1 MRCRKDYGNTMTIC
15 KTIFRWTI
23 VGGLAVGGI
32 TILVGPQRVAT
43 AFGAIQTQ
51 AGAIVDEYID
61 VEEAQ
66 ALRSRLHELAEA
78 YPDRIAE
85 IRGEVARVETQ
96 LTQFAHDADVARRVV
111 IMTGSDLEQL
121 AMRVQSAEHGG
132 FHNVSLITGDEG
144 VNLDVAYREGRR
156 IKGIHETY
164 QERLVSDQRQVD
176 MLDTQHE
183 RLITLLDQI
192 EQEFAD
198 YQAQVWQLD
207 RQIDSIQRNDRLI
220 ALTASQ
226 QATLR
231 AFESP
236 GDSDGLRAIET
247 RLAELQAVQEG
258 TLQAL
263 TKQGRQTDYEHR
275 AQVSSNQNISLEI
288 ITTQEHFNTHGEN
301 PFVEFLPV
309 ADPPQATTQPSI
321 FTTPS

>member
-1 MRCRKDYGNTMTIC
+1 MTIC
-15 KTIFRWTI
+15 KTIVRWTLI
-23 VGGLAVGGI
+23 GGLAVGGV
-32 TILVGPQRVAT
+32 TLLVGPQRVAS
-43 AFGAIQTQ
+43 AFGTIQMQ
-51 AGAIVDEYID
+51 AGALVDEYID

-66 ALRSRLHELAEA
+66 ALRSRLHELAGA

-121 AMRVQSAEHGG
+121 AMKVQSAEHGG
-132 FHNVSLITGDEG
+132 FHNVSLVTGDEG

-156 IKGIHETY
+156 IKGIRETY
-164 QERLVSDQRQVD
+164 QERLVSDQRQVG
-176 MLDTQHE
+176 MLETQRG
-183 RLITLLDQI
+183 RLVTLLDQI
-192 EQEFAD
+192 EQEFAN

-207 RQIDSIQRNDRLI
+207 RQIDAIQRNDRLI
-220 ALTASQ
+220 ALTESQ

-236 GDSDGLRAIET
+236 GDAEGIRAIET

-263 TKQGRQTDYEHR
+263 NEQGRQTDYEHR
-275 AQVSSNQNISLEI
+275 AQVSLNQNVSLEA
-288 ITTQEHFNTHGEN
+288 ITTHELFDTCGEN
-301 PFVEFLPV
+301 PFAEFFPV
-309 ADPPQATTQPSI
+309 ADPPQAGTEASTLTTQS
-321 FTTPS
+321 

>member
-1 MRCRKDYGNTMTIC
+1 MTLC
-15 KTIFRWTI
+15 KTIVRWTI
-23 VGGLAVGGI
+23 VTGLALGGI
-32 TILVGPQRVAT
+32 TLIIGPERVGA

-51 AGAIVDEYID
+51 ATALVDEYID
-61 VEEAQ
+61 VEEAK

-96 LTQFAHDADVARRVV
+96 LEQFAHDADVARRVV
-111 IMTGSDLEQL
+111 AMTGADLEQL
-121 AMRVQSAEHGG
+121 ALKVQSAERGG
-132 FHNVSLITGDEG
+132 VRTVSLVSGDAG

-164 QERLVSDQRQVD
+164 QERLVSDQRQIT
-176 MLDTQHE
+176 MLETQRE
-183 RLITLLDQI
+183 RLAALLEQI
-192 EQEFAD
+192 EDEFAD

-220 ALTASQ
+220 ALTESQ

-236 GDSDGLRAIET
+236 GNAEGLRAIET
-247 RLAELQAVQEG
+247 RLAELLAVQEG

-263 TKQGRQTDYEHR
+263 TERGRQNEYEHR
-275 AQVSSNQNISLEI
+275 AQMMLNQSMPTEGNASPDV
-288 ITTQEHFNTHGEN
+288 FDTHGGD
-301 PFVEFLPV
+301 PFTEFLPAPPK
-309 ADPPQATTQPSI
+309 ADLQQALTSPTPI
-321 FTTPS
+321 TTPS

>member
-1 MRCRKDYGNTMTIC
+1 MTLC
-15 KTIFRWTI
+15 KTIVRWTI
-23 VGGLAVGGI
+23 VAGLALGGI
-32 TILVGPQRVAT
+32 TLIIGPERVGA

-51 AGAIVDEYID
+51 ATALVDEYID

-96 LTQFAHDADVARRVV
+96 LEQFAHDADVARRVV
-111 IMTGSDLEQL
+111 AMTGADLEQL
-121 AMRVQSAEHGG
+121 ALKVQSAERGG
-132 FHNVSLITGDEG
+132 VRTVSLVSGDAG

-164 QERLVSDQRQVD
+164 QERLVSDQRQIT
-176 MLDTQHE
+176 MLETQRE
-183 RLITLLDQI
+183 RLAALLEQI
-192 EQEFAD
+192 EDEFAD

-220 ALTASQ
+220 ALTESQ

-236 GDSDGLRAIET
+236 GNAEGLRAIET

-263 TKQGRQTDYEHR
+263 TERGRQNEYEHR
-275 AQVSSNQNISLEI
+275 AQMMLNQNMPIEGNAFPGVSD
-288 ITTQEHFNTHGEN
+288 TCGGD
-301 PFVEFLPV
+301 PFAEFLPAPPK
-309 ADPPQATTQPSI
+309 ADLQQALTSPTPI
-321 FTTPS
+321 TTPS

>member
-1 MRCRKDYGNTMTIC
+1 MTLC
-15 KTIFRWTI
+15 KTIVRWTI
-23 VGGLAVGGI
+23 VAGLALGGI
-32 TILVGPQRVAT
+32 TLIIGPERVEAT
-43 AFGAIQTQ
+43 FGAIQTQ
-51 AGAIVDEYID
+51 ATALVDGYID

-96 LTQFAHDADVARRVV
+96 LEQFAHDADVARRVV
-111 IMTGSDLEQL
+111 AMTGADLEQL
-121 AMRVQSAEHGG
+121 ALKVQSAERGG
-132 FHNVSLITGDEG
+132 VRTVSLVSGDAG

-164 QERLVSDQRQVD
+164 QERLVSDQRQIT
-176 MLDTQHE
+176 MLETQRE
-183 RLITLLDQI
+183 RLAALLEQI
-192 EQEFAD
+192 EDEFAD

-220 ALTASQ
+220 ALTESQ

-236 GDSDGLRAIET
+236 GNAEGLRAIET

-263 TKQGRQTDYEHR
+263 TERGRQNEYEHR
-275 AQVSSNQNISLEI
+275 AQMMLNQNMPIEGNAFPGVSD
-288 ITTQEHFNTHGEN
+288 TCGGD
-301 PFVEFLPV
+301 PFAEFLPAPPK
-309 ADPPQATTQPSI
+309 ADLQQALTSPTPI
-321 FTTPS
+321 TTPS

>member
-1 MRCRKDYGNTMTIC
+1 MTLC
-15 KTIFRWTI
+15 KTIVRWTI
-23 VGGLAVGGI
+23 VAGLALGGI
-32 TILVGPQRVAT
+32 TLIIGPERVEA

-51 AGAIVDEYID
+51 ATALVDEYID

-96 LTQFAHDADVARRVV
+96 LEQFAHDADVARRVV
-111 IMTGSDLEQL
+111 AMTGADLEQL
-121 AMRVQSAEHGG
+121 ALKVQSAERGG
-132 FHNVSLITGDEG
+132 VRTVSLVSGDAG

-164 QERLVSDQRQVD
+164 QERLVSDQRQIT
-176 MLDTQHE
+176 MLETQRE
-183 RLITLLDQI
+183 RLAALLEQI
-192 EQEFAD
+192 EDEFAD

-220 ALTASQ
+220 ALTESQ

-236 GDSDGLRAIET
+236 GNAEGLRAIET

-263 TKQGRQTDYEHR
+263 TERGRQNEYEHR
-275 AQVSSNQNISLEI
+275 AQMMLNQNMPTEG
-288 ITTQEHFNTHGEN
+288 TTFLGVSDTRGGD
-301 PFVEFLPV
+301 PFAEFLPAPPK
-309 ADPPQATTQPSI
+309 ADLQQALTSPTPI
-321 FTTPS
+321 TTPS